1 MKIQVLAKLKTVKAC
16 YHTVLLFK
24 SSTRFVK
31 LKLQYNPES
40 YNECL
45 NLTIECIMFVML
57 AILATVCLRT
67 GDDGPSKVHSIY
79 VQYQDL
85 LQNFQQAE
93 NDISRL
99 RMNLVSLNQCN
110 FCNYME
116 NKMDLQN

>member
-1 MKIQVLAKLKTVKAC
+1 
-16 YHTVLLFK
+16 
-24 SSTRFVK
+24 
-31 LKLQYNPES
+31 
-40 YNECL
+40 
-45 NLTIECIMFVML
+45 ML
-57 AILATVCLRT
+57 AMVCLHT

-110 FCNYME
+110 FRNDVE
-116 NKMDLQN
+116 NKMDWQN